1 MIFLRNIEIIFRNE
15 FALMSL
21 IGSVF
26 MRTLHLVS
34 IQFAKLFGKFTVLI
48 DTRTDERITF
58 SQRFDRSTLNKCNF
72 IKG

>member
-34 IQFAKLFGKFTVLI
+34 IQLAKLFGKFTVLI
-48 DTRTDERITF
+48 DTPIDERIKFPET
-58 SQRFDRSTLNKCNF
+58 SVS
-72 IKG
+72 